1 MHSYT
6 ADIAF
11 DNVLS
16 LSEDDDDEKDACA
29 HHEHLQPSDQ
39 KQTRQPALKAMEI
52 ESKHDLNDDDAKNE
66 PDTDDNDNDNDS
78 ENEQPHPHEH
88 LLRVMA
94 LTPTAPSPEEDDE
107 SEEDYAQT
115 LILDSDIAIAQM
127 LQRQTYKRVRK
138 LCSTDQGSVWR
149 ARAPKHLGAGAQ
161 SVVIK
166 VASKLHYKAEATE
179 QPRKEDIL
187 KEISLLSRING
198 LYRADEQFGN
208 LGVLKGVIR
217 VLDTPHTSEH
227 YVAVLEDGGADLLSF
242 ITDECHVL
250 RTAGTLTISEWQKTV
265 KLMAR
270 RLVEV
275 VHALHST
282 VRVCHGDISLEN
294 VLISNVVWIAY
305 PDHNQ
310 RRKKRL
316 APDFE
321 LKLIDFGAA
330 IDCGGHIANDDEDE
344 KEQFASTSA
353 VGKATYCSPQIYAL
367 QNKRSVAAFDG
378 RATDVWSLG
387 VCLFILAVGNP
398 PWTKPDDF
406 FFATIVLGRD
416 LDYVLKA
423 WSRSQFVEDALKELL
438 LNIFVIDEAQRISTT
453 DIMHCEWL
461 TGN

>member
-6 ADIAF
+6 ANIAL

-16 LSEDDDDEKDACA
+16 LSEDDDDEKDACV
-29 HHEHLQPSDQ
+29 HHEHLQPFDH
-39 KQTRQPALKAMEI
+39 KHQTRQPALKAMEI
-52 ESKHDLNDDDAKNE
+52 ESKYDLTDDDAKTE
-66 PDTDDNDNDNDS
+66 PDTDDNDDGADS
-78 ENEQPHPHEH
+78 ENEQPHEQ
-88 LLRVMA
+88 
-94 LTPTAPSPEEDDE
+94 TPTAPSPEEDDE

-127 LQRQTYKRVRK
+127 LKRQTYKHVRK

-149 ARAPKHLGAGAQ
+149 ARAPKHLGAQ

-187 KEISLLSRING
+187 KEICLLRRING
-198 LYRADEQFGN
+198 LDRDAEQF
-208 LGVLKGVIR
+208 GVLKGVIR
-217 VLDTPHTSEH
+217 VLDTLHTSEH
-227 YVAVLEDGGADLLSF
+227 YVAVLEDGGADLFSF
-242 ITDECHVL
+242 ITECHAL
-250 RTAGTLTISEWQKTV
+250 LSAGTLTISEWQKTI

-270 RLVEV
+270 RLVAV

-294 VLISNVVWIAY
+294 VLISRVAWIAY

-310 RRKKRL
+310 RWKKRL

-330 IDCGGHIANDDEDE
+330 IDCGHIANDDEDE

-353 VGKATYCSPQIYAL
+353 VGKAMYCSPQIYAL

-387 VCLFILAVGNP
+387 VCLFILAVGCP
-398 PWTKPDDF
+398 PWTKPDEESSKL
-406 FFATIVLGRD
+406 FATIVLGRD
-416 LDYVLKA
+416 LDCVLKA
-423 WSRSQFVEDALKELL
+423 WGRGRFVEDALKKLL
-438 LNIFVIDEAQRISTT
+438 LSIFVADEAQRISTT
-453 DIMHCEWL
+453 EIMRCEWL